1 MEIKGFFIYV
11 ASRKG
16 EVEVFLKISLSL
28 CHHMQSQTVLAKRKN
43 DVPSILSRP
52 RFIVGSRK
60 HLIQS
65 SANSLVIDSR
75 LIDHFVYLHTIVSKG
90 CSMKIYTIVSQCW

>member
-1 MEIKGFFIYV
+1 M
-11 ASRKG
+11 
-16 EVEVFLKISLSL
+16 KISLSL
-28 CHHMQSQTVLAKRKN
+28 CHHMESQTVLAKRKN

-52 RFIVGSRK
+52 RFIVGSWK

-65 SANSLVIDSR
+65 SANILIIDLR

-90 CSMKIYTIVSQCW
+90 CSMKIYTIV